1 MLLFVQLCIHVH
13 MYTRYSHLKRKSLA
27 IYDTA
32 HSDCKRSL
40 QSPSHL
46 HTSHM
51 CPRHSS
57 CRYFST
63 WLILNQI
70 ESLIR
75 TWTSSPYPVKNASPS
90 CHWSFVVLVSNW
102 RPLPHRGLKL
112 LFLASLYCDSHLLLF
127 SSFRESTI
135 TGFTNV
141 WVLREVIAIWPI
153 SVGYALFHCTSGIVL
168 PNIGIFKVM
177 SRSYT
182 CTIGVVLTTTLSKR
196 IHRK

>member
-13 MYTRYSHLKRKSLA
+13 MYTRYSHLKLKSLA

-51 CPRHSS
+51 CPRHFS

-63 WLILNQI
+63 WLILN
-70 ESLIR
+70 
-75 TWTSSPYPVKNASPS
+75 PVKNASPLPLIICGS
-90 CHWSFVVLVSNW
+90 RLSW
-102 RPLPHRGLKL
+102 RPLSHRGLKL
-112 LFLASLYCDSHLLLF
+112 LFLASLHCDSHLLLF

-153 SVGYALFHCTSGIVL
+153 SVGYALYHWTSGIVL
-168 PNIGIFKVM
+168 
-177 SRSYT
+177 STYWH
-182 CTIGVVLTTTLSKR
+182 L
-196 IHRK
+196 

>member
-46 HTSHM
+46 HTSHI
-51 CPRHSS
+51 CLRHFS

-75 TWTSSPYPVKNASPS
+75 TSSTFTLSGQKRKPIAIDHLWFPSQLTTTSTPGASTLVFGVALLRQPS
-90 CHWSFVVLVSNW
+90 SS
-102 RPLPHRGLKL
+102 
-112 LFLASLYCDSHLLLF
+112 F

-135 TGFTNV
+135 TGYNTNV
-141 WVLREVIAIWPI
+141 
-153 SVGYALFHCTSGIVL
+153 GYWE
-168 PNIGIFKVM
+168 
-177 SRSYT
+177 RS
-182 CTIGVVLTTTLSKR
+182 
-196 IHRK
+196 